1 MLFLI
6 FITLIAGLQ
15 VLHRRLLHQ
24 VFDRRFDRWVVLALV
39 LIHTPL
45 AAYMAFRLTGAGNSV
60 VWLRPLARA
69 GAYFQLRHRHEPAG
83 LGRIQPGLAL
93 DPPVALPPAE
103 PPEDPQRRK
112 FLRQTSL
119 VGVTLAGFTV
129 VRGTLEAR
137 SDPDIIRQELSFPD
151 LPPGLDG
158 LRMVQIS
165 DLHAGP
171 LVRAEQVQRWR
182 RLAEGERPELL
193 LITGDIVDSL
203 PHEAGPV
210 AEAFRGFR
218 APLGCYAILG
228 NHDYFTDPR
237 PIWRSLEGIGVGFL
251 ENRHALVERRGGT
264 LAVMGLQ
271 DPMARHGRFRD
282 IAYGPGP
289 RPDLAAAG
297 HPRRRLAPVPQPP
310 PQRLAPGPADRRPPH
325 PFRPHPRR
333 AGEPHS
339 RRLQRPHAGPIHPGP
354 VPRGR
359 PDPLRQPGSGRRR
372 PAHQDRRA
380 ARDHRHH
387 PAAGVKT
394 PSPEGPGT
402 GSISIHASAAPSSS
416 G

>member
-60 VWLRPLARA
+60 IWLRPLARA
-69 GAYFQLRHRHEPAG
+69 GAYFQLVTVMNLLVWAVSS
-83 LGRIQPGLAL
+83 LAWRWTHL
-93 DPPVALPPAE
+93 WRSPPAE

-203 PHEAGPV
+203 PHEADPV

-264 LAVMGLQ
+264 LALVGLQ

-282 IAYGPGP
+282 IAFGPGP

-297 HPRRRLAPVPQPP
+297 IPDGAWRLCLSHRPSDWHLARQTGAPLTLSGHTHGGQVNLIPGVSSALMLGRYTQGLYREDDRTLYVNRGLGVVGLPIRIGAPP
-310 PQRLAPGPADRRPPH
+310 EITVITL
-325 PFRPHPRR
+325 RR
-333 AGEPHS
+333 A
-339 RRLQRPHAGPIHPGP
+339 
-354 VPRGR
+354 
-359 PDPLRQPGSGRRR
+359 
-372 PAHQDRRA
+372 
-380 ARDHRHH
+380 
-387 PAAGVKT
+387 
-394 PSPEGPGT
+394 
-402 GSISIHASAAPSSS
+402 
-416 G
+416 